1 MQPRCPQGSQHLIR
15 FSVGHFALSQGTRG
29 RYRMRLLRFLLQ
41 CSGAFFGYR
50 GLSLL
55 NCCEQGK
62 AHFPEPVPLKTRVR
76 DFASIVKIKEGLQTA
91 LQPLT
96 SDRREHKSI
105 VDDRGESPCR
115 NQLTFC
121 KGRLTF

>member
-1 MQPRCPQGSQHLIR
+1 MQPRCPLGSQHLIR

-62 AHFPEPVPLKTRVR
+62 ARFPRTGPSQNARSRFRINCEDQRG
-76 DFASIVKIKEGLQTA
+76 FA
-91 LQPLT
+91 
-96 SDRREHKSI
+96 DRPPTLDIRQE
-105 VDDRGESPCR
+105 RA
-115 NQLTFC
+115 
-121 KGRLTF
+121 